1 MNKKMRT
8 YVICAL
14 GVCLCLMAGTFAAAQ
29 STKELWI
36 LHTNDTHSRIEPL
49 GDDAQPSEYAG
60 KGGYVRRAAFV
71 GMMRKEHPDL
81 LLLDCGDYSQGTPYY
96 NMFRGEVEIRLMN
109 QMGYD
114 AATIGNHEFD
124 FGLENMA
131 RLFRMADFPI
141 VCANYDFTGTVLE
154 HLVKPYIVLK
164 RNGLRI
170 GIFGLSP
177 VLEGLVQAS
186 NCKGVRYNDPVA
198 VANAVASHLK
208 GKEHCDL
215 VVCLSHLGWQP
226 VPNNPMCDE
235 CLIAHTRNID
245 VVLGGHSHSYFEKP
259 VFYENLD
266 GEEVPLQQ
274 MGKNGVF
281 VGMMQL
287 ELEKE

>member
-1 MNKKMRT
+1 MDKRRKIGMA
-8 YVICAL
+8 CAL
-14 GVCLCLMAGTFAAAQ
+14 GACLCWMTGSFAVAQ
-29 STKELWI
+29 EVKELLI

-49 GDDAQPSEYAG
+49 DEDAQPAEYAG
-60 KGGYVRRAAFV
+60 KGGCLRRAAFV
-71 GMMRKEHPDL
+71 EMMRKEHPGL

-96 NMFRGEVEIRLMN
+96 NLFKGEVEIRLMN

-114 AATIGNHEFD
+114 AAAIGNHEFD

-131 RLFRMADFPI
+131 RLFRMADFPV
-141 VCANYDFTGTVLE
+141 VCANYDFTGTPLE
-154 HLVKPYIVLK
+154 HLVKPYTVLQ

-186 NCKGVRYNDPVA
+186 NCEGVRYNDPVA
-198 VANAVASHLK
+198 TANAVASLLK

-226 VPNNPMCDE
+226 LPNNPMCDE
-235 CLIAHTRNID
+235 YLIAHTRHID
-245 VVLGGHSHSYFEKP
+245 VVLGGHSHSYFEQP
-259 VFYENLD
+259 VYYENLD

-281 VGMMQL
+281 VGVMSL
-287 ELEKE
+287 EFEKE

>member
-1 MNKKMRT
+1 MDKRRKIGMA
-8 YVICAL
+8 CAL
-14 GVCLCLMAGTFAAAQ
+14 GACLCWMTGSFAVAQ
-29 STKELWI
+29 EVKELLI

-49 GDDAQPSEYAG
+49 DEDAQPAEYAG
-60 KGGYVRRAAFV
+60 KGGYARRAAFV

-131 RLFRMADFPI
+131 RLFRMADFPV
-141 VCANYDFTGTVLE
+141 VCANYDFTGTPLE
-154 HLVKPYIVLK
+154 HLVKPYTVLQ

-186 NCKGVRYNDPVA
+186 NCEGVRYNDPVA
-198 VANAVASHLK
+198 TANAVASLLK

-226 VPNNPMCDE
+226 LPNNPMCDE
-235 CLIAHTRNID
+235 YLIAHTRHID
-245 VVLGGHSHSYFEKP
+245 VVLGGHSHSYFEQP
-259 VFYENLD
+259 VYYENLD

-281 VGMMQL
+281 VGVMSL
-287 ELEKE
+287 EFEKE